1 MHKTRK
7 VLQKFYKL
15 VLTVLILALIVAG
28 SGSVLAAPGTTAPA
42 WDYLPR
48 QKVRV
53 GIFAFNGYHMRD
65 DSGHISGYGYELLQ
79 LLARYSNWDYEYVG
93 YDKSWEE
100 MQEMLANGQL
110 DLLTS
115 AHKTPDRESR
125 FAFSDRPVGY
135 SNIIFT
141 TLPGNER
148 FTAGSYQSYN
158 GARVGLLRGNS
169 RNQEFAAYAKEY
181 GFTYT
186 PVYYENADALLKAL
200 QNRQVDAIVSS
211 NLRAVR
217 NEWILNQFSPAP
229 FYAMVPKNKPQ
240 LLFQLN
246 NAITQ
251 LDIYQPEWRSELWNR
266 YYGGSSQTSIPFSVR
281 ELAYLKSLTAS
292 GKVFTVLMEPDNA
305 PYSYFD
311 QEGKPV
317 GIFPEIF
324 AVIAQKARIQ
334 YQILPV
340 KSEYE
345 YQQQLRNGI
354 PDIYL
359 NAFYDYNAAEKR
371 GYELTSPYWN
381 AVLVQMLRKGYTGQV
396 HTVAT
401 VLNPRLHTLEDKDI
415 LKGKIIR
422 LYPDTATA
430 LDAVRDGNAD
440 AVYLYRFTA
449 QNVLRQD
456 TGTSWNMLPL
466 PHGNIGISLGVNSRN
481 DYRLFAILN
490 KAVDI
495 TNNTNLADEIAYK
508 YTINLLAPQPFSL
521 RRYINEHPA
530 VAVGI
535 SSIMVLILAGI
546 YLYWQ
551 KSKAEAKE
559 RQQML
564 VLQDALEVANR
575 ASQTKGNFLSS
586 MSHEIRTPLNA
597 ILGYMALAKSPD
609 TTSSDIQHYLDGAQ
623 LAAKQLLQIINDV
636 LDISSI
642 ESGRFKIAAA
652 PFQLRATL
660 AQITTIF
667 VAQARQKNV
676 QLETV
681 IESLKADYLVG
692 DQYRVNQVLMNLL
705 SNAIKFTPAG
715 GRVRLM
721 VSQTFPKTGL
731 TMVKFTVTDTGI
743 GISKEFL
750 SRIFKPFEQQDAST
764 ARKFGGTGLGLS
776 ITRNLVRL
784 MNGSIEVES
793 EENQGTTFTV
803 TLPFKVEEGQS
814 PQQVELPELV
824 LPENMSGLKILL
836 VEDNALNREIA
847 VSILHKLGLVV
858 ETAVDGRD
866 AVQKFTGSLPGTY
879 QCLLMDIQMP
889 IMNGYDATRAIR
901 TSSHAEA
908 STIPIIAVTADV
920 FEEDVAR
927 VMACGMNGYISKPV
941 DYKKLLQ
948 VLTEILEKQ
957 HREN

>member
-266 YYGGSSQTSIPFSVR
+266 YYGGSAQTSIPFSVR